1 VEGFD
6 QEVSRRELETVLRGS
21 IPMAIATASSEAKS
35 NVTYVSRVHIVDDER
50 IALSNQF
57 LGKTKRNLAENPR
70 ASLLAIC
77 PSTYSQYR
85 IDVTFEQSL
94 RSGSVFDELRKD
106 IQALAALGQATKH
119 FELLSADI
127 FRVNRVA
134 KVFET
139 DADRQR
145 RELNSE
151 SPPIS
156 VTLLRELSEVA
167 GRTDSSEQMMRAI
180 ARQLEQLRPDSTVA
194 AFSPGSP
201 PELIDGSSPL
211 IEIEALSRIVGHVSS
226 RAEPVRLDN
235 FVLSLRYAESATVV
249 EQEHNGTTPA
259 AYTPPKSLLAVP
271 VMSRSEV
278 VGVLTWSSTRGGQ
291 FDRADMEGL
300 TVVAGVLSPLL
311 ASDNPNS
318 DRRPYPPGP
327 HSEVAL
333 FTVTSDDGS
342 VFIDHEYVIRG
353 LSGEILA
360 YLLGVHAETGR
371 IHFSNRELRSAPELD
386 IPGLRDNLE
395 SRLLELQRRL
405 VDKSSPVTIERTSRG
420 RFDLVVETPFSLD
433 RPHTQN

>member
-145 RELNSE
+145 RDLNSE

-156 VTLLRELSEVA
+156 VTLLR
-167 GRTDSSEQMMRAI
+167 
-180 ARQLEQLRPDSTVA
+180 
-194 AFSPGSP
+194 
-201 PELIDGSSPL
+201 SSPRSL
-211 IEIEALSRIVGHVSS
+211 VG
-226 RAEPVRLDN
+226 P
-235 FVLSLRYAESATVV
+235 
-249 EQEHNGTTPA
+249 
-259 AYTPPKSLLAVP
+259 
-271 VMSRSEV
+271 
-278 VGVLTWSSTRGGQ
+278 
-291 FDRADMEGL
+291 
-300 TVVAGVLSPLL
+300 
-311 ASDNPNS
+311 
-318 DRRPYPPGP
+318 
-327 HSEVAL
+327 
-333 FTVTSDDGS
+333 
-342 VFIDHEYVIRG
+342 I
-353 LSGEILA
+353 
-360 YLLGVHAETGR
+360 
-371 IHFSNRELRSAPELD
+371 LRS
-386 IPGLRDNLE
+386 
-395 SRLLELQRRL
+395 
-405 VDKSSPVTIERTSRG
+405 K
-420 RFDLVVETPFSLD
+420 
-433 RPHTQN
+433 